1 MTEIFMEEKMR
12 KFLVLTLVLALSMV
26 SCSNKCDFKKQQ
38 TPALYEATF
47 VESSGTGEMMIKA
60 TGIGCSVEEA
70 LEEAKKTAVWFV
82 LEGGDKPILKTQGEK
97 TRAYG
102 LEMQMYANPVKY
114 IRWIS
119 DIKSKKKEGGKTKVT
134 YLFKIDVAMIQQ
146 ELAAAEIITSTEDLG
161 ESMGLPTVSVFAD
174 KGGDFAKTAV
184 SALQEYF
191 QDNSFEV
198 YKAAQG
204 DTVNKIVAKMA
215 ALEGAE
221 TDPMHDMALSL
232 GTDVYAKVNYS
243 GSGSKAS
250 VAVEVFETASGKMLG
265 TTTGFSA
272 ERRVSDANALVQ
284 EAVNDA
290 GAKVVSQIRKEWMEM
305 VKKGKPFKVA
315 VLSNSSDGAAVD
327 EAVYGALKGL
337 SSRPIKRQA
346 GGKSTFSYIVYLKD
360 IPNAYELF
368 QALKKAYSGPG
379 QLEKVSDAGSFLV
392 IKAAGNGEVELVIE

>member
-1 MTEIFMEEKMR
+1 MKYFMEEKMR
-12 KFLVLTLVLALSMV
+12 KFLVLTLVLALCLAG
-26 SCSNKCDFKKQQ
+26 CSNKCDFKKQQ

-82 LEGGDKPILKTQGEK
+82 LEGGDKPILKTQAEK

-327 EAVYGALKGL
+327 EAVYGALKEL
-337 SSRPIKRQA
+337 STRPIKRQS
-346 GGKSTFSYIVYLKD
+346 GGKSTFTYIVYVKD
-360 IPNAYELF
+360 MPNAYELF

-392 IKAAGNGEVELVIE
+392 IKAAGNGEIELTIE

>member
-1 MTEIFMEEKMR
+1 MKYFMEEKMR
-12 KFLVLTLVLALSMV
+12 KFLVLTLVLALCLAG
-26 SCSNKCDFKKQQ
+26 CSNKCDFKKQQ

-82 LEGGDKPILKTQGEK
+82 LEGGDKPILKTQAEK

-346 GGKSTFSYIVYLKD
+346 GGKSTFTYIVYVKD
-360 IPNAYELF
+360 MPNAYELF
-368 QALKKAYSGPG
+368 QAVKKAYSGPG

-392 IKAAGNGEVELVIE
+392 IKAAGNGEIELTVE

>member
-1 MTEIFMEEKMR
+1 MR
-12 KFLVLTLVLALSMV
+12 KFLVLMLVLALCLAG
-26 SCSNKCDFKKQQ
+26 CSNKCDFKKQQ

-82 LEGGDKPILKTQGEK
+82 LEGGDKPILKTQAEK

-146 ELAAAEIITSTEDLG
+146 ELAAAEIITSTDDLG

-337 SSRPIKRQA
+337 ASRQIKRQA
-346 GGKSTFSYIVYLKD
+346 GGKSTFTYIVYIKD
-360 IPNAYELF
+360 MPNAYELF
-368 QALKKAYSGPG
+368 LALKKAYSGPG

-392 IKAAGNGEVELVIE
+392 IKAAGNGEVELTIE

>member
-1 MTEIFMEEKMR
+1 M
-12 KFLVLTLVLALSMV
+12 LVLALSMV

-82 LEGGDKPILKTQGEK
+82 LEGGDKPILKTQAEK
-97 TRAYG
+97 TKAYG

-305 VKKGKPFKVA
+305 GKKGKPFKVA

-346 GGKSTFSYIVYLKD
+346 GGKSTFTYIVYVKD
-360 IPNAYELF
+360 MPNAYELF
-368 QALKKAYSGPG
+368 LAVKKAYSGPG
-379 QLEKVSDAGSFLV
+379 QLEKVSDAGS
-392 IKAAGNGEVELVIE
+392 

>member
-1 MTEIFMEEKMR
+1 MR
-12 KFLVLTLVLALSMV
+12 KFLVLTLVLALCLAG
-26 SCSNKCDFKKQQ
+26 CSNKCDFKKQQ

-82 LEGGDKPILKTQGEK
+82 LEGGDKPILKTQAEK

-232 GTDVYAKVNYS
+232 GTDIYAKVNYS

-337 SSRPIKRQA
+337 ASRQIKRQA
-346 GGKSTFSYIVYLKD
+346 GGKSTFTYIVYIKD
-360 IPNAYELF
+360 MPNAYELF
-368 QALKKAYSGPG
+368 LALKKAYSGPG

-392 IKAAGNGEVELVIE
+392 IKAAGNGEVELTIE

>member
-1 MTEIFMEEKMR
+1 MKYFMEEKMR
-12 KFLVLTLVLALSMV
+12 KFLVLMLVLALCLAG
-26 SCSNKCDFKKQQ
+26 CSNKCDFKKQQ

-82 LEGGDKPILKTQGEK
+82 LEGGDKPILKTQAEK

-315 VLSNSSDGAAVD
+315 VLSNSTDGAAVD
-327 EAVYGALKGL
+327 EALYGALKEL

-360 IPNAYELF
+360 MPNAYELF

-392 IKAAGNGEVELVIE
+392 IKAAGNGEIELTIE

>member
-1 MTEIFMEEKMR
+1 M
-12 KFLVLTLVLALSMV
+12 LVLALCLAG
-26 SCSNKCDFKKQQ
+26 CSNKCDFKKQQ

-82 LEGGDKPILKTQGEK
+82 LEGGDKPILKTQAEK

-102 LEMQMYANPVKY
+102 LEIQMYADPVKY
-114 IRWIS
+114 IRWVS

-250 VAVEVFETASGKMLG
+250 VAVEVFETATGKMLG
-265 TTTGFSA
+265 TTTGYSA

-290 GAKVVSQIRKEWMEM
+290 SAKVISQIRKEWMKM
-305 VKKGKPFKVA
+305 SKKGKPFKLA
-315 VLSNSSDGAAVD
+315 VLSNSTDGAAVSD
-327 EAVYGALKGL
+327 AVYAVLKGL
-337 SSRPIKRQA
+337 STKPVKPQA

-360 IPNAYELF
+360 IPNAYEF
-368 QALKKAYSGPG
+368 FMALKKAYSGPG

-392 IKAAGNGEVELVIE
+392 IKAAGNGEVELTIE

>member
-1 MTEIFMEEKMR
+1 MR
-12 KFLVLTLVLALSMV
+12 KFLVLTLVLALCLAG
-26 SCSNKCDFKKQQ
+26 CSNKCDFKKQQ

-82 LEGGDKPILKTQGEK
+82 LEGGDKPILKTQAEK

-337 SSRPIKRQA
+337 ASRQIKRQA
-346 GGKSTFSYIVYLKD
+346 GGKSTFTYIVYIKD
-360 IPNAYELF
+360 MPNAYELF
-368 QALKKAYSGPG
+368 LALKKAYSGPG

-392 IKAAGNGEVELVIE
+392 IKAAGNGEVELTIE

>member
-1 MTEIFMEEKMR
+1 M
-12 KFLVLTLVLALSMV
+12 LVLALSLV
-26 SCSNKCDFKKQQ
+26 GCSNKCDFKKQQ
-38 TPALYEATF
+38 TPALYEASF
-47 VESSGTGEMMIKA
+47 VESTGTGEMMIRA

-82 LEGGDKPILKTQGEK
+82 LEGGDKPILKTQAEK
-97 TRAYG
+97 TKAYG

-146 ELAAAEIITSTEDLG
+146 ELAAAEIITSTEELG
-161 ESMGLPTVSVFAD
+161 ENIGLPTISVFAD

-232 GTDVYAKVNYS
+232 GTDIYAKVNYS

-250 VAVEVFETASGKMLG
+250 VAVEVFETATGKMLG
-265 TTTGFSA
+265 TTTGYSA

-305 VKKGKPFKVA
+305 GKKGKPFKLA
-315 VLSNSSDGAAVD
+315 VLSNSTDGAAVD
-327 EAVYGALKGL
+327 EAVYGALKEL
-337 SSRPIKRQA
+337 STRQIKRQA

-360 IPNAYELF
+360 IPNAYEFFL
-368 QALKKAYSGPG
+368 ALKKAYKGPG

-392 IKAAGNGEVELVIE
+392 IKAAGNGEIELTIE

>member
-1 MTEIFMEEKMR
+1 M
-12 KFLVLTLVLALSMV
+12 LVLALCLAG
-26 SCSNKCDFKKQQ
+26 CSNKCDFKKQQ

-82 LEGGDKPILKTQGEK
+82 LEGGDKPILKTQAEK

-174 KGGDFAKTAV
+174 KGGDFAKTVV

-337 SSRPIKRQA
+337 ASRQIKRQA
-346 GGKSTFSYIVYLKD
+346 GGKSTFTYIVYIKD
-360 IPNAYELF
+360 MPNAYELF
-368 QALKKAYSGPG
+368 LALKKAYSGPG

-392 IKAAGNGEVELVIE
+392 IKAAGNGEVELTIE

>member
-1 MTEIFMEEKMR
+1 MR
-12 KFLVLTLVLALSMV
+12 KFLVLMLVLALCLAG
-26 SCSNKCDFKKQQ
+26 CSNKCDFKKQQ

-82 LEGGDKPILKTQGEK
+82 LEGGDKPILKTQAEK
-97 TRAYG
+97 TKAYG

-337 SSRPIKRQA
+337 ASRQIKRQA
-346 GGKSTFSYIVYLKD
+346 GGKSTFTYIVYIKD
-360 IPNAYELF
+360 MPNAYELF
-368 QALKKAYSGPG
+368 LALKKAYIGPG

-392 IKAAGNGEVELVIE
+392 IKAAGNGEVELTIE

>member
-1 MTEIFMEEKMR
+1 MR
-12 KFLVLTLVLALSMV
+12 KFLVLMLVLALCFAG
-26 SCSNKCDFKKQQ
+26 CSNKCDFKKQQ

-82 LEGGDKPILKTQGEK
+82 LEGGDKPILKTQAEK

-315 VLSNSSDGAAVD
+315 VLSNSTDGAAVD

-360 IPNAYELF
+360 MPNAYEFFL
-368 QALKKAYSGPG
+368 ALKKAYSGPG

-392 IKAAGNGEVELVIE
+392 IKAAGNGEIELTIE

>member
-1 MTEIFMEEKMR
+1 MR
-12 KFLVLTLVLALSMV
+12 KFLVLMLVLALCLAG
-26 SCSNKCDFKKQQ
+26 CSNKCDFKKQQ

-82 LEGGDKPILKTQGEK
+82 LEGGDKPILKTQAEK

-215 ALEGAE
+215 ALEGAD

-243 GSGSKAS
+243 GVNGTAGTKAS

-346 GGKSTFSYIVYLKD
+346 GGKSTFTYIVYLKD
-360 IPNAYELF
+360 MPNAYELF

-392 IKAAGNGEVELVIE
+392 IKAAGNGEVELTIE

>member
-1 MTEIFMEEKMR
+1 M
-12 KFLVLTLVLALSMV
+12 LVLALCFAG
-26 SCSNKCDFKKQQ
+26 CSSKCDFKKQQ

-82 LEGGDKPILKTQGEK
+82 LEGGDKPILKTQAEK

-337 SSRPIKRQA
+337 ASRQIKRQA
-346 GGKSTFSYIVYLKD
+346 GGKSTFTYIVYIKD
-360 IPNAYELF
+360 MPNAYELF
-368 QALKKAYSGPG
+368 LALKKAYSGPG

-392 IKAAGNGEVELVIE
+392 IKAAGNGEVELTIE

>member
-1 MTEIFMEEKMR
+1 MR
-12 KFLVLTLVLALSMV
+12 NLLVLMLVLALCLAG
-26 SCSNKCDFKKQQ
+26 CSNKCDFKKQQ

-82 LEGGDKPILKTQGEK
+82 LEGGDKPILKTQAEK

-102 LEMQMYANPVKY
+102 LEIQMYADPVKY
-114 IRWIS
+114 IRWVS

-250 VAVEVFETASGKMLG
+250 VAVEVFETATGKMLG
-265 TTTGFSA
+265 TTTGYSA

-290 GAKVVSQIRKEWMEM
+290 SAKVISQIRKEWMKM
-305 VKKGKPFKVA
+305 SKKGKPFKLA
-315 VLSNSSDGAAVD
+315 VLSNSTDGAAVSD
-327 EAVYGALKGL
+327 AVYAVLKGL
-337 SSRPIKRQA
+337 STKPVKPQA

-360 IPNAYELF
+360 IPNAYEF
-368 QALKKAYSGPG
+368 FMALKKAYSGPG

-392 IKAAGNGEVELVIE
+392 IKAAGNGEVELTIE

>member
-1 MTEIFMEEKMR
+1 M
-12 KFLVLTLVLALSMV
+12 LVLALSMV

-82 LEGGDKPILKTQGEK
+82 LEGGDKPILKTQAEK
-97 TRAYG
+97 TKAYG

-305 VKKGKPFKVA
+305 GKKGKPFKVA

-346 GGKSTFSYIVYLKD
+346 GGKSTFTYIVYVKD
-360 IPNAYELF
+360 MPNAYELF
-368 QALKKAYSGPG
+368 LAVKKAYSGPG

-392 IKAAGNGEVELVIE
+392 IKAAGNGEVELTIE

>member
-1 MTEIFMEEKMR
+1 MKYFMEEKMR
-12 KFLVLTLVLALSMV
+12 KFLVLTLVLALCLAG
-26 SCSNKCDFKKQQ
+26 CSNKCDFKKQQ

-82 LEGGDKPILKTQGEK
+82 LEGGDKPILKTQAEK

-337 SSRPIKRQA
+337 ASRQIKRQA
-346 GGKSTFSYIVYLKD
+346 GGKSTFTYIVYIKD
-360 IPNAYELF
+360 MPNAYELF
-368 QALKKAYSGPG
+368 LALKKAYSGPG

-392 IKAAGNGEVELVIE
+392 IKAAGNGEVELTIE

>member
-1 MTEIFMEEKMR
+1 M
-12 KFLVLTLVLALSMV
+12 LVLALCFAG
-26 SCSNKCDFKKQQ
+26 CSNKCDFKKQQ

-82 LEGGDKPILKTQGEK
+82 LEGGDKPILKTQAEK

-337 SSRPIKRQA
+337 ASRQIKRQA
-346 GGKSTFSYIVYLKD
+346 GGKSTFTYIVYIKD
-360 IPNAYELF
+360 MPNAYELF
-368 QALKKAYSGPG
+368 LALKKAYGGPG

>member
-1 MTEIFMEEKMR
+1 MR
-12 KFLVLTLVLALSMV
+12 KFLVLTLVLALCLAG
-26 SCSNKCDFKKQQ
+26 CSNKCDFKKQQ

-82 LEGGDKPILKTQGEK
+82 LEGGDKPILKTQAEK
-97 TRAYG
+97 TKAYG
-102 LEMQMYANPVKY
+102 LEMQIYANPVKY

-337 SSRPIKRQA
+337 ASRQIKRQA
-346 GGKSTFSYIVYLKD
+346 GGKSTFTYIVYIKD
-360 IPNAYELF
+360 MPNAYELF
-368 QALKKAYSGPG
+368 LALKKAYSGPG

-392 IKAAGNGEVELVIE
+392 IKAAGNGEVELTIE

>member
-1 MTEIFMEEKMR
+1 M
-12 KFLVLTLVLALSMV
+12 LVLALCFAG
-26 SCSNKCDFKKQQ
+26 CSNKCDFKKQQ

-82 LEGGDKPILKTQGEK
+82 LEGGDKPILKTQAEK

-337 SSRPIKRQA
+337 ASRQIKRQA
-346 GGKSTFSYIVYLKD
+346 GGKSTFTYIVYIKD
-360 IPNAYELF
+360 MPNAYELF
-368 QALKKAYSGPG
+368 LALKKAYGGPG

-392 IKAAGNGEVELVIE
+392 IKAAGNGEVELTIE

>member
-1 MTEIFMEEKMR
+1 M
-12 KFLVLTLVLALSMV
+12 LVLALCLAG
-26 SCSNKCDFKKQQ
+26 CSSKCDFKKQQ

-82 LEGGDKPILKTQGEK
+82 LEGGDKPILKTQAEK

-337 SSRPIKRQA
+337 ASRQIKRQA
-346 GGKSTFSYIVYLKD
+346 GGKSTFTYIVYIKD
-360 IPNAYELF
+360 MPNAYELF
-368 QALKKAYSGPG
+368 LALKKAYGGPG

-392 IKAAGNGEVELVIE
+392 IKAAGNGEVELTIE

>member
-1 MTEIFMEEKMR
+1 MR
-12 KFLVLTLVLALSMV
+12 KFLVLTLVLALCFAG
-26 SCSNKCDFKKQQ
+26 CSNKCDFKKQQ

-82 LEGGDKPILKTQGEK
+82 LEGGDKPILKTQAEK

-337 SSRPIKRQA
+337 ASRQIKRQA
-346 GGKSTFSYIVYLKD
+346 GGKSTFTYIVYIKD
-360 IPNAYELF
+360 MPNAYELF
-368 QALKKAYSGPG
+368 LALKKAYSGPG

-392 IKAAGNGEVELVIE
+392 IKAAGNGEVELTIE

>member
-1 MTEIFMEEKMR
+1 M
-12 KFLVLTLVLALSMV
+12 LVLALSLV
-26 SCSNKCDFKKQQ
+26 GCSNKCDFKKQQ
-38 TPALYEATF
+38 TPALYEASF
-47 VESSGTGEMMIKA
+47 VESTGTGEMMIRA

-82 LEGGDKPILKTQGEK
+82 LEGGDKPILKTQAEK
-97 TRAYG
+97 TKAYG

-146 ELAAAEIITSTEDLG
+146 ELAAAEIITSTEELG
-161 ESMGLPTVSVFAD
+161 ENIGLPTISVFAD

-232 GTDVYAKVNYS
+232 GTDIYAKVNYS

-250 VAVEVFETASGKMLG
+250 VAVEVFETATGKMLG
-265 TTTGFSA
+265 TTTGYSA

-305 VKKGKPFKVA
+305 GKKGKPFKLA
-315 VLSNSSDGAAVD
+315 VLSNSTDGAAVD
-327 EAVYGALKGL
+327 EAVYGALKEL
-337 SSRPIKRQA
+337 STRQIKRQA

-360 IPNAYELF
+360 IPNAYEFFL
-368 QALKKAYSGPG
+368 ALKKAYRGPG

-392 IKAAGNGEVELVIE
+392 IKAAGNGEIELTIE

>member
-1 MTEIFMEEKMR
+1 M
-12 KFLVLTLVLALSMV
+12 LVLALCLAG
-26 SCSNKCDFKKQQ
+26 CSNKCDFKKQQ

-82 LEGGDKPILKTQGEK
+82 LEGGDKPILKTQAEK

-290 GAKVVSQIRKEWMEM
+290 GAKVVSQIRKEWMEIK
-305 VKKGKPFKVA
+305 KKGKPFKVA

-337 SSRPIKRQA
+337 ASRQIKRQA
-346 GGKSTFSYIVYLKD
+346 GGKSTFTYIVYIKD
-360 IPNAYELF
+360 MPNAYELF
-368 QALKKAYSGPG
+368 LALKKAYSGPG

-392 IKAAGNGEVELVIE
+392 IKAAGNGEVELTIE

>member
-1 MTEIFMEEKMR
+1 MKYFMEEKMR
-12 KFLVLTLVLALSMV
+12 KFLVLMLVLALCLAG
-26 SCSNKCDFKKQQ
+26 CSNKCDFKKQQ

-82 LEGGDKPILKTQGEK
+82 LEGGDKPILKTQAEK
-97 TRAYG
+97 TKAYG
-102 LEMQMYANPVKY
+102 LEMQIYANPVKY

-337 SSRPIKRQA
+337 ASRQIKRQA
-346 GGKSTFSYIVYLKD
+346 GGKSTFTYIVYIKD
-360 IPNAYELF
+360 MPNAYELF
-368 QALKKAYSGPG
+368 LALKKAYSGPG

-392 IKAAGNGEVELVIE
+392 IKAAGNGEVELTIE

>member
-1 MTEIFMEEKMR
+1 M
-12 KFLVLTLVLALSMV
+12 LVLALCLAG
-26 SCSNKCDFKKQQ
+26 CSNKCDFKKQQ

-82 LEGGDKPILKTQGEK
+82 LEGGDKPILKTQAEK

-146 ELAAAEIITSTEDLG
+146 ELAAAEIITSTDDLG

-337 SSRPIKRQA
+337 ASRQIKRQA
-346 GGKSTFSYIVYLKD
+346 GGKSTFTYIVYIKD
-360 IPNAYELF
+360 MPNAYELF
-368 QALKKAYSGPG
+368 LALKKAYSGPG

-392 IKAAGNGEVELVIE
+392 IKAAGNGEVELTIE

>member
-1 MTEIFMEEKMR
+1 MR
-12 KFLVLTLVLALSMV
+12 KFLVFMLVLALSLV
-26 SCSNKCDFKKQQ
+26 GCSNKCDFKKQQ
-38 TPALYEATF
+38 TPALYEASF
-47 VESSGTGEMMIKA
+47 VESTGTGEMMIKA

-82 LEGGDKPILKTQGEK
+82 LEGGDKPNLKTQAEK

-102 LEMQMYANPVKY
+102 LELQMYADPVKY
-114 IRWIS
+114 IRWVS

-146 ELAAAEIITSTEDLG
+146 ELAAAEIITATE
-161 ESMGLPTVSVFAD
+161 EVAENIGLPTISVFAD

-184 SALQEYF
+184 SALQEYL

-221 TDPMHDMALSL
+221 TDPMHDMALSF

-243 GSGSKAS
+243 GVNGSVGTKAS
-250 VAVEVFETASGKMLG
+250 VAVEVFETATGKMLG
-265 TTTGFSA
+265 TTTGYSA
-272 ERRVSDANALVQ
+272 ERRVTDANALVQ
-284 EAVNDA
+284 EAINDA
-290 GAKVVSQIRKEWMEM
+290 SAKVISQIRKEWMEM
-305 VKKGKPFKVA
+305 SKNGKPFKLA
-315 VLSNSSDGAAVD
+315 VLSNSTDGAAVD

-337 SSRPIKRQA
+337 SKRPIKRQA

-360 IPNAYELF
+360 IPNAYEFFL
-368 QALKKAYSGPG
+368 ALKKAYSGPC

>member
-1 MTEIFMEEKMR
+1 MR
-12 KFLVLTLVLALSMV
+12 KFLVLMLVLALCFAG
-26 SCSNKCDFKKQQ
+26 CSSKCDFKKQQ

-82 LEGGDKPILKTQGEK
+82 LEGGDKPILKTQAEK

-337 SSRPIKRQA
+337 ASRQIKRQA
-346 GGKSTFSYIVYLKD
+346 GGKSTFTYIVYIKD
-360 IPNAYELF
+360 MPNAYELF
-368 QALKKAYSGPG
+368 LALKKAYSGPG

-392 IKAAGNGEVELVIE
+392 IKAAGNGEVELTIE